1 MFRRGN
7 AAAFT
12 PRRSQ
17 LLSARVSLPP
27 CRLELGVKSSDNTNI
42 ILPVLRLLFAMNFV
56 PWTAT
61 HRSWSIGRLQL
72 TNLIACI
79 RASQLRDTLHT
90 RSRLLRTS
98 VPQRSTPDPLAT
110 AVPSTKPSSPKK
122 MSDIPGEAT
131 RSLAAR
137 PLCLVPARGNI
148 SHPFTPQRT
157 TLENSNADLSVTFKH
172 NPRLALEPDP
182 PHPPCAHLLFLPVR
196 PRLSRRQPL
205 ARGRQDPSFWG

>member
-12 PRRSQ
+12 PRRSR

-27 CRLELGVKSSDNTNI
+27 CRLELGVKSSDRTNI

-98 VPQRSTPDPLAT
+98 VPQRSAPDPLAT
-110 AVPSTKPSSPKK
+110 AALSTKPSSPKK
-122 MSDIPGEAT
+122 MSDIPGGSDKKP
-131 RSLAAR
+131 RSTPTVPSPSAR
-137 PLCLVPARGNI
+137 
-148 SHPFTPQRT
+148 
-157 TLENSNADLSVTFKH
+157 
-172 NPRLALEPDP
+172 
-182 PHPPCAHLLFLPVR
+182 
-196 PRLSRRQPL
+196 
-205 ARGRQDPSFWG
+205 

>member
-1 MFRRGN
+1 MFKGGN

-12 PRRSQ
+12 PRRSR

-27 CRLELGVKSSDNTNI
+27 CRLELGVKSSDTTNI
-42 ILPVLRLLFAMNFV
+42 ILPVLRQLFAMNFV

-72 TNLIACI
+72 TNLIACIDCI

-110 AVPSTKPSSPKK
+110 AVPSTKLSSPKK
-122 MSDIPGEAT
+122 MSDIPGGSDEKPRGT
-131 RSLAAR
+131 PTVPSPSAR
-137 PLCLVPARGNI
+137 
-148 SHPFTPQRT
+148 
-157 TLENSNADLSVTFKH
+157 
-172 NPRLALEPDP
+172 
-182 PHPPCAHLLFLPVR
+182 
-196 PRLSRRQPL
+196 
-205 ARGRQDPSFWG
+205 